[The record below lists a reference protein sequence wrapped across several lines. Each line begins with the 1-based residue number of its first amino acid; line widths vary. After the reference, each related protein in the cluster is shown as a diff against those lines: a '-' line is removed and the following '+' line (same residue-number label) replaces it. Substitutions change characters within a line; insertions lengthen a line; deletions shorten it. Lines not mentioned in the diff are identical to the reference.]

1 MPDEILPDGL
11 APLSEHLKGTLQID
25 GIPEDNGSHHQVEP
39 TGPVVLVFKTPV
51 PHLAKTIEE
60 HSTGQGITGLAFVQ
74 PDLDPPAQ
82 LWILKPLEDEQG
94 PFDASHLSQGYRQTI
109 LTGIAPQ
116 LPEHERCRDGALPD
130 RGGYPVAPQ
139 TRNVEQRGAADK
151 GLG

>member
-60 HSTGQGITGLAFVQ
+60 HGTGQGITGLAFVQ
-74 PDLDPPAQ
+74 PDLDPPA
-82 LWILKPLEDEQG
+82 
-94 PFDASHLSQGYRQTI
+94 
-109 LTGIAPQ
+109 
-116 LPEHERCRDGALPD
+116 
-130 RGGYPVAPQ
+130 
-139 TRNVEQRGAADK
+139 
-151 GLG
+151 